1 MTKMTEPFMLPLQ
14 KQKEALEALRM
25 FGALR
30 EWDAYQTKLIQYLK
44 GQLAQQNARIAALE
58 KKVKHL
64 QK

>member
-1 MTKMTEPFMLPLQ
+1 MAKMTEPFKLPLQ
-14 KQKEALEALRM
+14 TEREAIDALRM

-44 GQLAQQNARIAALE
+44 GQLAQQNARIAELE

>member
-14 KQKEALEALRM
+14 TQKEALEALRM

-44 GQLAQQNARIAALE
+44 GQLARQNVRIAALE